1 MNDVLLPILS
11 NESNN
16 KAIIGL
22 AQEIIYNYFMH
33 NLYDMTSS
41 MFNLQIM
48 YYKSK

>member
-16 KAIIGL
+16 IIGI

-41 MFNLQIM
+41 MLNLQIM